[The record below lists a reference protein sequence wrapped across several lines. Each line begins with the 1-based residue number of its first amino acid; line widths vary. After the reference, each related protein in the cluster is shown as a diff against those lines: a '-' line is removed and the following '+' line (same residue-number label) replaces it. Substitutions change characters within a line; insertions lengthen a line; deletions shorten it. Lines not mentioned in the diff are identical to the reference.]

1 MRREVTCV
9 VVLALVSFALSRF
22 FWWLPGLILMTGTIT
37 YAVPSPLPYL
47 IVIAIM
53 AEFLSVLPVGVTAV
67 TVLTPWLV
75 KYLGRRISVDVS
87 FFYLVLVATSVTAQ
101 LFILFLPDSVTV
113 LRLQSWPPAG
123 LADVIEIVPW
133 LKLAITAILATLF
146 VYGATVFIHFN
157 FDRTW

>member
-1 MRREVTCV
+1 MRREVTYV
-9 VVLALVSFALSRF
+9 VVIALVSYALGRF
-22 FWWLPGLILMTGTIT
+22 FWWLPGLILMTGIIT

-67 TVLTPWLV
+67 AVLTPWLV

-101 LFILFLPDSVTV
+101 LFILFLPDSVAV
-113 LRLQSWPPAG
+113 LRMQSWSPAG
-123 LADVIEIVPW
+123 LVAVMEIVPW
-133 LKLAITAILATLF
+133 LKLITTAILATLF
-146 VYGATVFIHFN
+146 VYSASVLIHFN
-157 FDRTW
+157 YNRTW